1 MSEDELKPR
10 EIPKPETSVNFGG
23 VAGDAKFV
31 AGDEIA
37 EQNNVQGDMDKSQG
51 KIDNTGAHIEG
62 GQTNTTNVGGNS
74 DYEKHFTDLLDNMT
88 AAAPEITP
96 EEIEQAAMPV
106 VEHPEDTSFEP
117 LSFEEFE
124 ESIKDEQTYENNED
138 HPAAVYASVQRFQ
151 ESPPSQEEQKSL
163 FSRAMSSA
171 KKYATSDE
179 AVALGKLAL
188 SGMEATASIAPPF
201 NILAAVVKTG
211 IALTGK

>member
-1 MSEDELKPR
+1 MTDKPEPR
-10 EIPKPETSVNFGG
+10 EIPSGGLSIGSIQADTVKAAGGNIEEDNSV
-23 VAGDAKFV
+23 
-31 AGDEIA
+31 
-37 EQNNVQGDMDKSQG
+37 G
-51 KIDNTGAHIEG
+51 KIDQSGAEFHDKQSNVMNVNTDKP
-62 GQTNTTNVGGNS
+62 
-74 DYEKHFTDLLDNMT
+74 DYEKHITDLFDNMT
-88 AAAPEITP
+88 SAAPEITP

-124 ESIKDEQTYENNED
+124 ESITDEQTYENNED

-163 FSRAMSSA
+163 FSRAMSSV

-201 NILAAVVKTG
+201 NVLAAVVKTG